1 MELRIAHLS
10 DIHFKDES
18 TQIGHD
24 ANESMR
30 EDVVLDLID
39 LCKEY
44 GPLDALIVSGDIA
57 FSGKEAEFK
66 YARQWF
72 YDLLDRTNSPAA
84 EIIVCPGNH
93 DVDRGEFKN
102 DDSIAEAQD
111 AIRSMNGVDSI
122 QAKLEARLRTDT
134 GKKLL
139 MRSLQN
145 YNNFAL
151 EFGCEFEI
159 SKEKY
164 SWHRDL
170 SLNDGSILRIR
181 GLNSTMF
188 CGMKDTK
195 RKLFLGRNAWSIK
208 KQAGVEYLAFAHHPP
223 SWFID
228 ESEMENELDDKV
240 KIQMYGH
247 EHTSKISPAIKSI
260 KMFAGAINPERDGKE
275 WIPGYNFVR
284 IHVDSSSG
292 LRKLHVRVNSRQWQS
307 TPPSQFSMY
316 RGLEK
321 DGTHKYEFLLPEWTT
336 PNTEAASYK
345 MGRGVLAKEVASMD
359 DTEKKSDPK
368 LSNHEFLRLFFN
380 LSFVEKKKIFDELN
394 LSDSK
399 EAMQPQYVQVKNSL
413 ARAKE
418 RGQINEIYTKLKQED
433 HG

>member
-10 DIHFKDES
+10 DIHFKDET

-30 EDVVLDLID
+30 EDVILDLIE

-44 GPLDALIVSGDIA
+44 GSLHALIVSGDIA

-66 YARQWF
+66 SARQWF
-72 YDLLDRTNSPAA
+72 HELLDRTNSPTA

-93 DVDRGEFKN
+93 DVDRAEFKN
-102 DDSIAEAQD
+102 DDSIVEAQD
-111 AIRSMNGVDSI
+111 AIRSMKEVDLI
-122 QAKLEARLRTDT
+122 QTKLEARLRTDT

-170 SLNDGSILRIR
+170 RLNDGSILRVR

-188 CGMKDTK
+188 CGIKDTK
-195 RKLFLGRNAWSIK
+195 RQLFLGRNAWSIK

-223 SWFID
+223 SWLID
-228 ESEMENELDDKV
+228 ESEMGSELDDKV

-247 EHTSKISPAIKSI
+247 EHTAKIAPGIKSV
-260 KMFAGAINPERDGKE
+260 KMFAGAINPERDGKD

-284 IHVDSSSG
+284 VHVDSSKGSRT
-292 LRKLHVRVNSRQWQS
+292 LCVRVNSRQWQS
-307 TPPSQFSMY
+307 TPPSQFNMY
-316 RGLEK
+316 LGQEK
-321 DGTHKYEFLLPEWTT
+321 DGTHKYEFVLPEWTAPKNET
-336 PNTEAASYK
+336 ACYK
-345 MGRGVLAKEVASMD
+345 MDREVLAKEVVSM
-359 DTEKKSDPK
+359 DTEKNSG
-368 LSNHEFLRLFFN
+368 SEVTNHEFLRLFFD
-380 LSFVEKKKIFDELN
+380 LSFVEKKKIFDELS
-394 LSDSK
+394 LSDPK
-399 EAMQPQYVQVKNSL
+399 EATQPQYVQVKNSL

-418 RGQINEIYTKLKQED
+418 RGLINDIYNKLK
-433 HG
+433 